1 MFSHPVSVTGYC
13 LVAVGFV
20 LVFIAAGMR
29 DGSLA
34 YVIGTA
40 LMGVGPFLMLLG
52 VIAQGFLRLER
63 YLSGIPQMR
72 AAFAANDPRT
82 VGVVDNT
89 ASGGRDLRD
98 EDHTPIDPAVLQK
111 KLDQLRLK

>member
-13 LVAVGFV
+13 LVALGFV

-63 YLSGIPQMR
+63 YLSGIPEMR

-82 VGVVDNT
+82 AGVVDNT
-89 ASGGRDLRD
+89 SVRRDLRD